1 LRIGYPNEFW
11 LTISAK
17 VQGIFKEELTPMIGA
32 GWTTG
37 VARAAGGTRNFKLW
51 MPTRLEKNHP
61 SSLVLM
67 LHGCTHD
74 ADDMAEISGINEVAE
89 RSGFIVVYPEQSR
102 LANLMKCWNWFHPKH
117 QARDAG
123 EPSIL
128 AAVVAQVCT
137 THNVDRDRVYV
148 AGVSAGAAMASI
160 LAATY
165 PDLFA
170 AVAVFAGAE
179 FKAATSVSE
188 GLAAMEKG
196 GPDPV
201 RQGQLAFEAM
211 REGLACKQRRRMPA
225 IVFHGAA
232 DARVNPINAEQT
244 IAQWNT
250 TNARLAA
257 EHLEKG
263 LALIEKVFPGQVP
276 SGYAYQRHIYVE
288 ADGRLLM
295 EKWIV
300 QGLGHAWSG
309 SPKPSK
315 YGDPKGPNAS
325 AEIWRFFCEA
335 GTKVAASLM
344 SPNLSEPGPSVGS
357 A

>member
-1 LRIGYPNEFW
+1 MAE
-11 LTISAK
+11 
-17 VQGIFKEELTPMIGA
+17 A
-32 GWTTG
+32 GWITG
-37 VARAAGGTRNFKLW
+37 VARGAGGTRNFKLW
-51 MPTRLEKNHP
+51 MPRTLEKDKAWP
-61 SSLVLM
+61 LVLV

-74 ADDMAEISGINEVAE
+74 AADMAEISGMNEVAE
-89 RSGFIVVYPEQSR
+89 ANRFLVVYPEQSR

-128 AAVVAQVCT
+128 AAVVTQVCSA
-137 THNVDRDRVYV
+137 HNVDLDRVYV
-148 AGVSAGAAMASI
+148 VGVSAGGAMASI

-170 AVAVFAGAE
+170 AAAVFAGAE

-188 GLAAMEKG
+188 GLTAMEKG

-201 RQGQLAFEAM
+201 QQGQLALEAM
-211 REGLACKQRRRMPA
+211 RNGLACKLRRRMPV
-225 IVFHGAA
+225 IVFHGTA
-232 DARVNPINAEQT
+232 DARVSLINAEQT
-244 IAQWNT
+244 ITQWSK
-250 TNARLAA
+250 TNACLAS
-257 EHLEKG
+257 EHSESEFALTEKIIDG
-263 LALIEKVFPGQVP
+263 EVPG
-276 SGYAYQRHIYVE
+276 GYRYKRHLYLE
-288 ADGRLLM
+288 ADARLLM

-325 AEIWRFFCEA
+325 TEIWRFFCEA
-335 GTKVAASLM
+335 GTSVAPSLI
-344 SPNLSEPGPSVGS
+344 SPNLLQPGPSERS